1 MKICLAQ
8 VRSEKG
14 HIQRNVDHHMAL
26 LRILEPSSG
35 DLVVFPELS
44 LSNYDP
50 DVADSVAIEPDH
62 RRLDF
67 LIWHISV

>member
-1 MKICLAQ
+1 
-8 VRSEKG
+8 
-14 HIQRNVDHHMAL
+14 MAL

-62 RRLDF
+62 RRLDI
-67 LIWHISV
+67 LIWDISGYVQLPLIISTCLLK